1 MKNLLVILSII
12 IGTAVR
18 GAEPEWQWPLEG
30 RSAGENILYSPQ
42 QHIGDEHNFANL
54 FVGGEV
60 GDTVVSPAEGT
71 IASISIDYLQ
81 TLTYSIS
88 YHYDRNAPMAEQRAE
103 IAASAD
109 KGIDGRYITGSIR
122 ITVPDGRTLYL
133 GGLILDGKFKIGE
146 KIGRGQY
153 LGTLHYSYR
162 KIKEPSLSVSVSDRN
177 SRNDDP
183 MSPFG
188 LRTTFIP
195 PKQRAVKKQL
205 TGEEAIE
212 DFTAIMNVLKEA
224 YPSLDDAV
232 APEELEAFEAE
243 TIDSLRNG
251 VSRDNL
257 YRYLIKLQAKVHDSH
272 FTLYRDEE
280 RPRDPFLPRIFYGWF
295 GDSCIVTMA
304 KKEHADLVGRRIAQ
318 IDGITADSAR
328 RLYVSRKGGYDAQ
341 VRSVIDEGLAISATM
356 MSNAGCDQR
365 IEFADGETRSF
376 KGFRSM
382 GNPAD
387 FTDTYIGYMIANRW
401 YPDPYRLRTID
412 DSTAYIGL
420 STFELNDVQTDDI
433 VRFIDSIAMMPNLI
447 VDLRNNG
454 GGETLVCSRILSCLL
469 DGPSRMKGAVQ
480 WVKKQG
486 GFSSFADCCLN
497 YTADM
502 DIFPEY
508 QPIDGREGFFS
519 TADSE
524 PVQPDSVVHYGGRI
538 YVLTNASSCSAA
550 TMFPAE
556 IVRNHRGVVVG
567 RETATAY
574 HFMTALKFADIRLP
588 HSGFQLRVPLVK
600 LIADTTANERIPYGR
615 GVLPDYPV
623 DLTFEEA
630 YLRPDSILDYTLKL
644 IAEGKYFT
652 GDDPFLAND
661 TPATE
666 SPRTVWY
673 IVCGCIIAAAAAG
686 LIAYRRRTRRQ

>member
-1 MKNLLVILSII
+1 MKKLLLTLLAAASVVA
-12 IGTAVR
+12 GKCV
-18 GAEPEWQWPLEG
+18 EPEWLWPLEG
-30 RSAGENILYSPQ
+30 HSAGENIIYSPQ
-42 QHIGDEHNFANL
+42 QYIDSEHNFGNL
-54 FVGGEV
+54 FIGGEE
-60 GDTVVSPAEGT
+60 GERVVSPLSGT
-71 IASISIDYLQ
+71 IKYVGIEYKS
-81 TLTYSIS
+81 TLTTSRTYS
-88 YHYDRNAPMAEQRAE
+88 YDNEAPMSEQIDAM
-103 IAASAD
+103 AASAD
-109 KGIDGRYITGSIR
+109 KNTDSRFITGTIG
-122 ITVPDGRTLYL
+122 ITAPDGRTLWI
-133 GGLILDGKFKIGE
+133 GGLIVDGKFKTGE
-146 KIGRGQY
+146 KIERGQL

-162 KIKEPSLSVSVSDRN
+162 KIKEPSLSISVSDRAG
-177 SRNDDP
+177 RNTDP
-183 MSPFG
+183 MTPFG

-195 PKQRAVKKQL
+195 PQQRAVKKQL

-232 APEELEAFEAE
+232 APEELDVFEAE
-243 TIDSLRNG
+243 TIDSLRDG
-251 VSRDNL
+251 ISRDNL
-257 YRYLIKLQAKVHDSH
+257 YRHLRKLQAKVHDSH
-272 FTLYRDEE
+272 FTLYSDEE

-356 MSNAGCDQR
+356 MFNAGYDQC

-508 QPIDGREGFFS
+508 QPIEGREGFFS

-556 IVRNHRGVVVG
+556 IVRNRRGVVVG

-600 LIADTTANERIPYGR
+600 LIADTTVNERIPYGR

-630 YLRPDSILDYTLKL
+630 FLRPDSILDYTLQL
-644 IAEGKYFT
+644 IADGKYFT
-652 GDDPFLAND
+652 GDDPFLVND
-661 TPATE
+661 TPAEE
-666 SPRTVWY
+666 SKRSTWLFIGAGLAV
-673 IVCGCIIAAAAAG
+673 AAAALAA
-686 LIAYRRRTRRQ
+686 LLFRKK